1 MEHQSPFTWRM
12 VGRARRNFLCTSYA
26 RRHGERGAQK
36 KESDDVIG
44 WQAVI
49 LSEGCVQ
56 TSVARQGELIV
67 LFGHAAHCVKQQQE

>member
-1 MEHQSPFTWRM
+1 LAHGDGPAELAVHDK
-12 VGRARRNFLCTSYA
+12 RAVA
-26 RRHGERGAQK
+26 RGQTGFAE

-44 WQAVI
+44 RQALI
-49 LSEGCVQ
+49 LSEGCIQ